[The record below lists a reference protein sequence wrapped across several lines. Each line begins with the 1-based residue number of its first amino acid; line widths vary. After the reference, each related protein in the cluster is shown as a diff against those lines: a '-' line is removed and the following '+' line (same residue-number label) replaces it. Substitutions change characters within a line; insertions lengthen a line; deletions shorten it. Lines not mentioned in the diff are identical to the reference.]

1 MYQKMS
7 YTMKC
12 PRGQVYRKSYTRKTS
27 SGKRIRIAG
36 KCVRSQTRYTRKV
49 KVDRTRL
56 RGVRKTKRALR
67 TCPKGYVKR
76 SAYIRI
82 TRKGT
87 RVLVPEQCIRDV
99 GNPGKGYRNGP
110 GIGPLRKGELTK
122 YGYKNVAEL
131 SVADRHKALEKA
143 IDEYG
148 SLGVWR
154 KLNAVAVYTKRTLP
168 KISKIFKED
177 MNWIRAK
184 FGIKA
189 F

>member
-1 MYQKMS
+1 MS
-7 YTMKC
+7 TRKC
-12 PRGQVYRKSYTRKTS
+12 QRGKPYRKSK
-27 SGKRIRIAG
+27 
-36 KCVRSQTRYTRKV
+36 TRKV
-49 KVDRTRL
+49 SS
-56 RGVRKTKRALR
+56 GRALNPCPAAVR
-67 TCPKGYVKR
+67 T
-76 SAYIRI
+76 
-82 TRKGT
+82 TRKRT
-87 RVLVPEQCIRDV
+87 SRSL
-99 GNPGKGYRNGP
+99 RNGP

-168 KISKIFKED
+168 KLSKIFKED